1 MSRAERVESEL
12 VSLADWIERYFAS
25 RDLLPPPAIAAG
37 VASARA
43 ALALPA
49 DAPAQPAPEGA
60 GEAGDSD
67 DGGNCRAHGAPVCE
81 PCAFDR
87 GYAAGLCKNAEAQPH
102 PTPRAEAYVEWCAR
116 HDDIEKV
123 PGPFCPACAYASVM
137 RDGVK
142 MGRESAPRAQP
153 APGHTDLMV
162 TPESVGPYV
171 AAEAVREACAKACD
185 DLVARA
191 NEKVREWSMSDHGR
205 EAAAMVERYHASAYR
220 EAAAAIRSL
229 PLPTAPASAEAVAD
243 SIIDAIVA
251 ETRAHL
257 ERMERLWGD
266 LSRAASSPGG
276 SA

>member
-1 MSRAERVESEL
+1 MDSRLERAARALLAASSRIEAETMCVVPRRL
-12 VSLADWIERYFAS
+12 VDALH
-25 RDLLPPPAIAAG
+25 
-37 VASARA
+37 A

-49 DAPAQPAPEGA
+49 DEPEGA
-60 GEAGDSD
+60 GEAVAWACAKHAPSNMAGSRWVMVAEWTR
-67 DGGNCRAHGAPVCE
+67 DGGKVPDRCCE
-81 PCAFDR
+81 SAVAL
-87 GYAAGLCKNAEAQPH
+87 YTH
-102 PTPRAEAYVEWCAR
+102 HTPRAEA
-116 HDDIEKV
+116 
-123 PGPFCPACAYASVM
+123 
-137 RDGVK
+137 
-142 MGRESAPRAQP
+142 

-171 AAEAVREACAKACD
+171 AAEAVRDACAKACD

-229 PLPTAPASAEAVAD
+229 PLPAAPASAEGVAD

-266 LSRAASSPGG
+266 LSRAASSLGG
-276 SA
+276 A